1 MKFFQIMLIAL
12 MLVGMAGGCSLRSVA
27 QGNSYLGEEY
37 PVASINTVAE
47 HLAETLAA
55 AYPPGHTVLFIEEI
69 GNKHDELGPALE
81 SSLRARGFTIL
92 PDNSSPALT
101 LAYVLDR
108 LDDEIWY
115 SRISL
120 SDGLLLTRTWHLIGD
135 SLEMEAATSRNERKQ
150 QTENGHV
157 Q

>member
-1 MKFFQIMLIAL
+1 
-12 MLVGMAGGCSLRSVA
+12 
-27 QGNSYLGEEY
+27 
-37 PVASINTVAE
+37 VAE

-55 AYPPGHTVLFIEEI
+55 AYPPGHTALFIE
-69 GNKHDELGPALE
+69 GSGSKHDELGPAIE
-81 SSLRARGFTIL
+81 SSLRARGFTIM
-92 PDNSSPALT
+92 PDNGAPALT

-115 SRISL
+115 SRITL
-120 SDGLLLTRTWHLIGD
+120 SDGLLLTRTWHLMGG

-150 QTENGHV
+150 QTESGHV